1 MPVVSIPGARE
12 NSVQR
17 PRLVQAA
24 NSEEKL
30 GFSSIPEV
38 VDAPAQASRHNAA
51 VPRLQVLLAAV
62 CFGTTGTAQALGPDG
77 ASPLTVGAV
86 RVAIGAVLLLTAVRV
101 IAGGAAVRLARRPLA
116 VGGLGVAGYQ
126 LCFFAAVHDT
136 GVAVGTVAALGSA
149 PAFVGLGGWLV
160 DGTRPHRAWAVAT
173 ALAAVGV
180 ALMAFSGS
188 AAEVSA
194 PGVALALGAGASYA
208 VFTLASKRLL
218 DAGAPAERVMAG
230 VFTLGALVL
239 VPVLVLGEVDWLA
252 SADGAAMA
260 LWLGAVPTALA
271 YILFARGLRLLPA
284 SDVATLTLAEP
295 VTAATLGAVVL
306 GERPGALAVAGIVLV
321 IAGLAVLALRGE
333 RGDPVPAGE
342 GALP

>member
-1 MPVVSIPGARE
+1 
-12 NSVQR
+12 
-17 PRLVQAA
+17 
-24 NSEEKL
+24 
-30 GFSSIPEV
+30 
-38 VDAPAQASRHNAA
+38 
-51 VPRLQVLLAAV
+51 VPRAHVLLAAL

-86 RVAIGAVLLLTAVRV
+86 RVALGAALLLLAVRL
-101 IAGGAAVRLARRPLA
+101 AGGGASVRLARRPLA

-126 LCFFAAVHDT
+126 LCFFAAVDDT

-149 PAFVGLGGWLV
+149 PAFAGLGGWLV
-160 DGTRPHRAWAVAT
+160 DRTKPGGAWAVAT
-173 ALAAVGV
+173 ALAGGGVG
-180 ALMAFSGS
+180 LMALSG
-188 AAEVSA
+188 AAADGSA
-194 PGVALALGAGASYA
+194 PGVVLALGAGASYA

-218 DAGAPAERVMAG
+218 DAGAAVERVMAG
-230 VFTLGALVL
+230 VFALGAVL
-239 VPVLVLGEVDWLA
+239 LGPVLVVGDLDWLTG
-252 SADGAAMA
+252 ADGAAMA

-295 VTAATLGAVVL
+295 VTAAALGAIVL
-306 GERPGALAVAGIVLV
+306 GERPGALAAAGIVLV

-333 RGDPVPAGE
+333 RGDPVPGGE